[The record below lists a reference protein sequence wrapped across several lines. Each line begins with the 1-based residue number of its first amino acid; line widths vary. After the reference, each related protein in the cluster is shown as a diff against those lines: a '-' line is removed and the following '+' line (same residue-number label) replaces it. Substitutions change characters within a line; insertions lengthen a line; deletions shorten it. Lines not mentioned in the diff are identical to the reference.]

1 MNTDA
6 NATGGSK
13 NSHIRAT
20 DEYVHVRGRRQL
32 EETDMA
38 NLVSYGRLID
48 LALRFCHVGYR
59 PRDGT

>member
-20 DEYVHVRGRRQL
+20 DEYVRGRRL
-32 EETDMA
+32 LVERGMA
-38 NLVSYGRLID
+38 KPVSHGRLID
-48 LALRFCHVGYR
+48 LGLLPCRLR
-59 PRDGT
+59 TS